1 VKAMYLIVIILNRPE
16 LLKKL
21 LTVMKRNGAKGVT
34 VLDSMGQGVIMKSF
48 EEDRSMIASIKKLK
62 EEGLFVNKTILSVIE
77 DKQKLQ
83 NIADAVERE
92 IGSFAED
99 SEMGIMFSVPLN
111 MVRGGKLGR
120 YDGPFE

>member
-1 VKAMYLIVIILNRPE
+1 MYLMVIILNRPE

-21 LTVMKRNGAKGVT
+21 LMVMKRNGAKGAT
-34 VLDSMGQGVIMKSF
+34 VLDSIGQGVIMKSF
-48 EEDRSMIASIKKLK
+48 EEHRPMIARIKKLK

-83 NIADAVERE
+83 SIADAVERE
-92 IGSFAED
+92 IGSFDED

-111 MVRGGKLGR
+111 MVRGGKFGR

>member
-1 VKAMYLIVIILNRPE
+1 MYLIVIILNRPE

>member
-1 VKAMYLIVIILNRPE
+1 MYLIVIILNRPE

-21 LTVMKRNGAKGVT
+21 LTVMKRNGAKGAT
-34 VLDSMGQGVIMKSF
+34 VLDSIGQGVIMKSF
-48 EEDRSMIASIKKLK
+48 EEDRPMIASIKKLK

>member
-1 VKAMYLIVIILNRPE
+1 MYLIVIILNRPE

-21 LTVMKRNGAKGVT
+21 LTVMKRNGAKGAT

-48 EEDRSMIASIKKLK
+48 EEDRPMIASIKKLK

>member
-1 VKAMYLIVIILNRPE
+1 MYLMVIILNRPE

-21 LTVMKRNGAKGVT
+21 LMVMKRNGAKGAT
-34 VLDSMGQGVIMKSF
+34 VLDSIGQGVIMKSF
-48 EEDRSMIASIKKLK
+48 GEHRPMIASIKKLK

-83 NIADAVERE
+83 SIADAVERE
-92 IGSFAED
+92 IGSFDED

-111 MVRGGKLGR
+111 MVRGGKFGR

>member
-1 VKAMYLIVIILNRPE
+1 MYLMVIILNRPE

-21 LTVMKRNGAKGVT
+21 LMVMKRNGAKGAT
-34 VLDSMGQGVIMKSF
+34 VLDSIGQGVIMKSF
-48 EEDRSMIASIKKLK
+48 EEDRPMIASIKKLK